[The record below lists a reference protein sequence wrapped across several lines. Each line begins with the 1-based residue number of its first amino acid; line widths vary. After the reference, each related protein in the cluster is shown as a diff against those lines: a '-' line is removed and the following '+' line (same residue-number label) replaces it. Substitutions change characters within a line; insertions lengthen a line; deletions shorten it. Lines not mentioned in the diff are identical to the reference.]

1 MVQEEK
7 TLKYAISPDWVTIS
21 ETQKL
26 QRLKDY
32 RPTFVDCF

>member
-26 QRLKDY
+26 QRLFKKGL
-32 RPTFVDCF
+32 